1 MEKMNNELHSVE
13 MIEWGHKNQRGN
25 LLGIQPFMTTADYVS
40 GEAFFAKLNS
50 YLESADQKGWINKR
64 TIIIWPEYIGAWLVI
79 AGEGPQ
85 VYDAKNLNNAMRALA
100 LRHISRLA
108 LTLPSAKEKDKIAA
122 SLFRLKARSM
132 AALYHSTF
140 SALAKKYS
148 ATIVAGSILL
158 PAPEVRNGIIAAGKG
173 PLYNVSA
180 VYKPDGSA
188 YPNLAC
194 KLFPI
199 ASELDFIAAAPT
211 NELFPTFETPAG
223 RLGVLVCADSW
234 YPEPYKKLKSQ
245 NVDLIA
251 VPSYIPESGVWDKP
265 WQGYTGASAPE
276 DVNKTD
282 VGRLTEGQGWH
293 KYALAGRI
301 HQAGAKSGM
310 SIFLRGSLWD
320 LRTDGRS
327 ILVDNGE
334 AMEVKSNEAAIIN
347 LWL

>member
-1 MEKMNNELHSVE
+1 MNNELHAVE
-13 MIEWGHKNQRGN
+13 MIEWGHKSQRGN
-25 LLGIQPFMTTADYVS
+25 LLGIQPFLTTADYVS

-50 YLESADQKGWINKR
+50 YLESADQKGWLNER
-64 TIIIWPEYIGAWLVI
+64 TIIVWPEYIGTWLVI
-79 AGEGPQ
+79 AGEGPR
-85 VYDAKNLNNAMRALA
+85 VHDAKNLNDAMRALA
-100 LRHISRLA
+100 LRHILQLA
-108 LTLPSAKEKDKIAA
+108 LALLSAKEKDKIAA
-122 SLFRLKARSM
+122 GLFRVKAGSM

-158 PAPEVRNGIIAAGKG
+158 PVPEVRDGIITAGKG
-173 PLYNVSA
+173 SLYNVSA
-180 VYKPDGSA
+180 VYKPDGLA

-199 ASELDFIAAAPT
+199 ASELDFVAAAPT
-211 NELFPTFETPAG
+211 NNFFPTFETPAG

-234 YPEPYKKLKSQ
+234 YPEPYKKLKTQ

-251 VPSYIPESGVWDKP
+251 VPSYIPESDVWDKP
-265 WQGYTGASAPE
+265 WQGYTGASAPA
-276 DVNKTD
+276 DVDQSD

-301 HQAGAKSGM
+301 RQAGAKSGM
-310 SIFLRGSLWD
+310 SVFLRGSLWD
-320 LRTDGRS
+320 LHTDGRS
-327 ILVDNGE
+327 ILAVAGGE
-334 AMEVKSNEAAIIN
+334 ALEAKSNEAAIIN